1 MANEIIF
8 EVKDCTKRFG
18 PTTAL
23 NHVNFTIRKGEI
35 TGLIGENGSGKST
48 LSAIMTGIYDRNG
61 GEMYFKGEKWE
72 PKSMIW
78 SMNNG
83 IGIIVQEKGTINNIT
98 VAENIF
104 LGEASKFALFKTKK
118 GKTWGPIVRKKMYA
132 AADKVENATLLAHV
146 CGDEASAVGVNWAF
160 APVSDIDLNWRNPI
174 TNTRLYCNDYKKV
187 AAYTTAYIKEI
198 QKLNLHGCGKHFP
211 GDGVDE
217 RDQHLVASVNSLS
230 RENWMKTYGHIYKTQ
245 IENGVNTIMIGHI
258 LQPAWEKYLTPGL
271 KDKDCMPGTLSKG
284 IVTGLLRGE
293 LGFKGMIT
301 TDATTMAGMTTMMKR
316 ELAVP
321 TTIAIGCDCFL
332 FTKNLDEDYKFMKAG
347 YENGII
353 TPQRLDEAVTNV
365 LAAKASIGLHKA
377 KADGSIMKDP
387 EAARKIVGCKEFQED
402 AEKIADNCITI
413 IKEEKGVLPL
423 LPKKY
428 KKVLLYGLEVEAP
441 NVFGFTADSII
452 NDFQK
457 KLENEGFEVTRFSP
471 QKALKEGMLQGV
483 EDMKKNYDLLLYC
496 ANLATKSNQTSIRI
510 EWHILFG
517 TDVPVYVKE
526 IPTVFVS
533 LENPYHLIDVPRVET
548 FINTYGGSKYILNSL
563 VDKLMGRSEFKGK
576 DPVDSFCGMWDTHL

>member
-1 MANEIIF
+1 MNTEKIKELKGKPFYLKDEDIKWINDTLNSMTLDEKIGQLFHLVAYSSE
-8 EVKDCTKRFG
+8 EKVLEHMVKD
-18 PTTAL
+18 L
-23 NHVNFTIRKGEI
+23 HIN
-35 TGLIGENGSGKST
+35 GLMVRGGMPIEEVCFVTNYLQKNSKIPCLISANLESGGSGCVKEGT
-48 LSAIMTGIYDRNG
+48 QVGKQMQ
-61 GEMYFKGEKWE
+61 
-72 PKSMIW
+72 
-78 SMNNG
+78 
-83 IGIIVQEKGTINNIT
+83 IGAT
-98 VAENIF
+98 
-104 LGEASKFALFKTKK
+104 
-118 GKTWGPIVRKKMYA
+118 
-132 AADKVENATLLAHV
+132 DKVENATLLAHV
-146 CGDEASAVGVNWAF
+146 CGEEANAVGVNWAF

-187 AAYTTAYIKEI
+187 AAYTTAYIKEV
-198 QKLNLHGCGKHFP
+198 QKLGLLGCGKHFP

-230 RENWMKTYGHIYKTQ
+230 REDWMKMYGHIYKTQ
-245 IENGVNTIMIGHI
+245 IENGVKTIMVGHI

-284 IVTGLLRGE
+284 LVTGLLRGE

-301 TDATTMAGMTTMMKR
+301 TDATTMAGMTTMMR
-316 ELAVP
+316 RDLAVP

-332 FTKNLDEDYKFMKAG
+332 FTKNLDEDYKFMMEG
-347 YENGII
+347 YKKGII
-353 TPQRLDEAVTNV
+353 TPERLDDAVTNV

-377 KADGSIMKDP
+377 KANGSIIKDP
-387 EAARKIVGCKEFQED
+387 VAASKVVGCKEFQDD
-402 AEKIADNCITI
+402 AKMIADNCITI

-423 LPKKY
+423 SPKKY

-441 NVFGFTADSII
+441 NVFGFTNDSII

-457 KLENEGFEVTRFSP
+457 KLEKEGFEVTRFSP

-510 EWHILFG
+510 EWHIPFG
-517 TDVPVYVKE
+517 TDVPAYVKE
-526 IPTVFVS
+526 VPTVFVS

-548 FINTYGGSKYILNSL
+548 FINTYGGSQYVLDALIE
-563 VDKLMGRSEFKGK
+563 KLMGRSKFTGK